1 VILKYRGN
9 MKNKVEVCLSR
20 DSIVRMA
27 VLFGLTE
34 KDIVKEMTGKIEKEI
49 KQIIDSITKDEIDS
63 ILHFKQ

>member
-1 VILKYRGN
+1 